1 MPMFRIALGAI
12 FTECNELGGVP
23 IDLSWFERFDLKHG
37 DEILDMRHGAVG
49 GMLQTIAERG
59 GALAP
64 LLYASTCPGGYITA
78 ACYAQLKGELLERLS
93 AALPVDGVLLPLH
106 GAAVAEGVGDLEGD
120 LISAVRQIVGPTVPI
135 VATLDCHAHVTQEMV
150 QGADGLIAW
159 ETYPHRDAFGTGQRG
174 ANLLLDT
181 LEGGCRPVM
190 VMARVPV
197 ITSAIHGS
205 TDGDDPF
212 AVIMRR
218 AKALEGHDGVLSTSI
233 FLVQPFLD
241 QPEMGSGALVITDG
255 NRALAEALALDLARE
270 YWTRR
275 YDFEG
280 DIVAPAEA
288 IRRGLQVAG
297 GPVILVETADCSGG
311 GAAGDSIATL
321 AALLAA
327 ETGASAL
334 VPVVDPAAA
343 AACHRA
349 GLGHTVTLTV
359 GHALDPR
366 WGNPFSVTGRIGYLG
381 NGRFTYTGGVWDGL
395 EGKMGPTAVLE
406 IGAIHLMITS
416 FATYDWMD
424 EQFQSVGLDAGAAKF
439 VVAKNPMNYRQA
451 YGAIAKAVFVLDTP
465 GPTPPTVRHAPF
477 QRVRRPY
484 FPKDLDIPDLMPTIL
499 APGAA

>member
-1 MPMFRIALGAI
+1 MFKIALGAI
-12 FTECNELGGVP
+12 FTECNELGGLP
-23 IDLSWFERFDLKHG
+23 IDLSWFERFDLKRG
-37 DEILDMRHGAVG
+37 DEILEMRHGAVG
-49 GMLQTIAERG
+49 GMLQVVGERRSS
-59 GALAP
+59 AVP
-64 LLYASTCPGGYITA
+64 LVYASTCPGGYITA
-78 ACYAQLKGELLERLS
+78 DCYAQLKSELLERLS
-93 AALPVDGVLLPLH
+93 AAMPVDGVLLPLH
-106 GAAVAEGVGDLEGD
+106 GAAVAEGFGDVEGD
-120 LISAVRQIVGPTVPI
+120 LISAVRRIVGPAVPI
-135 VATLDCHAHVTQEMV
+135 VATLDCHAHVTREMV
-150 QGADGLIAW
+150 HGADGLIAW
-159 ETYPHRDAFGTGQRG
+159 ETYPHRDAFSTGQRG
-174 ANLLLDT
+174 ARLLLDT
-181 LEGGCRPVM
+181 LEGRCRPVM

-241 QPEMGSGALVITDG
+241 QPEMGSGALVITDC
-255 NRALAEALALDLARE
+255 NRAQAEALALDLAHE

-275 YDFEG
+275 FDFEG

-288 IRRGLQVAG
+288 IRRGLQVEG

-327 ETGASAL
+327 ETGESAL
-334 VPVVDPAAA
+334 IPVVDPAAA
-343 AACHRA
+343 AACQRA
-349 GLGHTVTLTV
+349 GLGNVMSLSV
-359 GHALDPR
+359 GHSLDPH
-366 WGNPFSVTGRIGYLG
+366 WGKPITITGKIGHLSD
-381 NGRFTYTGGVWDGL
+381 GRFTYTGGVWDGL

-406 IGAIHLMITS
+406 IGPMRLMITS
-416 FATYDWMD
+416 YATYDWMD
-424 EQFQSVGLDAGAAKF
+424 EQFQSVGLDASATKF

-451 YGAIAKAVFVLDTP
+451 YGAIAKAIFVLDTP

-484 FPKDLDIPDLMPTIL
+484 FPRDLDIPGLVPTIL
-499 APGAA
+499 ARDAA

>member
-1 MPMFRIALGAI
+1 MFRIALGAI

-23 IDLSWFERFDLKHG
+23 IDLTWFERFDLKHG
-37 DEILDMRHGAVG
+37 AEILKMRHGAVG
-49 GMLQTIAERG
+49 GMLQTVAERG
-59 GALAP
+59 GAPIP

-78 ACYAQLKGELLERLS
+78 ACYAQLKGELLERLN

-106 GAAVAEGVGDLEGD
+106 GAAVAEGIGDLEGD
-120 LISAVRQIVGPTVPI
+120 LISAVRQIVGPLVPI

-150 QGADGLIAW
+150 AGADGLIAW
-159 ETYPHRDAFGTGQRG
+159 ETYPHRDAFSTGQRG
-174 ANLLLDT
+174 ARLVLDM
-181 LEGGCRPVM
+181 LEGLCRPVM

-255 NRALAEALALDLARE
+255 DRARAEALALDLAHE

-275 YDFEG
+275 FDFEG
-280 DIVAPAEA
+280 DIVAPADA
-288 IRRGLQVAG
+288 IRRGLQIDG

-311 GAAGDSIATL
+311 GAAGDSVATL

-327 ETGASAL
+327 ETGESAL

-349 GLGHTVTLTV
+349 GLGTVVTLTV

-366 WGNPFSVTGRIGYLG
+366 WGNPISVTGRIGHLSD
-381 NGRFTYTGGVWDGL
+381 GRFTYTGGVWDGL

-406 IGAIHLMITS
+406 IGAIRLMITS
-416 FATYDWMD
+416 YATYDWMD
-424 EQFQSVGLDAGAAKF
+424 EQFQSVGLDARAAKF

-451 YGAIAKAVFVLDTP
+451 HGGIAKAVFVLDTP

-484 FPKDLDIPDLMPTIL
+484 FPKDLDIPGLVPTLL
-499 APGAA
+499 ARDAE

>member
-1 MPMFRIALGAI
+1 
-12 FTECNELGGVP
+12 
-23 IDLSWFERFDLKHG
+23 
-37 DEILDMRHGAVG
+37 
-49 GMLQTIAERG
+49 MLQTVAERG
-59 GALAP
+59 CAAIP

-78 ACYAQLKGELLERLS
+78 DCYAQLKGELLERLS

-120 LISAVRQIVGPTVPI
+120 LISAVRRIVGPDVPI
-135 VATLDCHAHVTQEMV
+135 VATLDCHAHVTQEMIA
-150 QGADGLIAW
+150 GADGLIAW
-159 ETYPHRDAFGTGQRG
+159 ETYPHRDAFSTGQRG
-174 ANLLLDT
+174 ARLLLDT
-181 LEGGCRPVM
+181 LEGRCRPVM

-218 AKALEGHDGVLSTSI
+218 AKALEGHNGVLSTSI

-255 NRALAEALALDLARE
+255 DRAQAEALAADLAHE
-270 YWTRR
+270 YWTCRFA
-275 YDFEG
+275 FEG
-280 DIVAPAEA
+280 DIIAPAEA
-288 IRRGLQVAG
+288 IRRGMQVAG
-297 GPVILVETADCSGG
+297 GPIILVETADCSGG

-327 ETGASAL
+327 ETGESAL
-334 VPVVDPAAA
+334 VRVVDPDAA
-343 AACHRA
+343 AACRRA
-349 GLGHTVTLTV
+349 GLGAEVTLTI

-366 WGNPFSVTGRIGYLG
+366 WGKPITVTGKIALLSD
-381 NGRFTYTGGVWDGL
+381 GRFTYTGGVWDGL

-406 IGAIHLMITS
+406 LGGLHLMVTS

-424 EQFQSVGLDAGAAKF
+424 EQFQSVGLDARAAKF

-451 YGAIAKAVFVLDTP
+451 YGTIARAVFVLDTP

-477 QRVRRPY
+477 RRVRRPY
-484 FPKDLDIPDLMPTIL
+484 FPKDLDIPGLKPTIL
-499 APGAA
+499 ARGDS